1 MRESQ
6 NFTRECFVLRL
17 DISGFFMG
25 IDKSILFN
33 QIILGISKKKWKEI
47 LDKDLT
53 KFLIQKIVFQNP
65 LENTHYK
72 SPKNAWDGLPQNKS
86 LKLAKPGC
94 GLPIGNLTSQLFGN
108 IYLNDLDHYIK

>member
-33 QIILGISKKKWKEI
+33 QIILGISKKKWKEFFEPIKSIHFKTNENEI
-47 LDKDLT
+47 L
-53 KFLIQKIVFQNP
+53 FN
-65 LENTHYK
+65 
-72 SPKNAWDGLPQNKS
+72 
-86 LKLAKPGC
+86 
-94 GLPIGNLTSQLFGN
+94 
-108 IYLNDLDHYIK
+108 

>member
-17 DISGFFMG
+17 DISWFFIR

-33 QIILGISKKKWKEI
+33 QIILGISKKKWKEF
-47 LDKDLT
+47 LDKDLAN
-53 KFLIQKIVFQNP
+53 FLIQKIVFQNP

-72 SPKNAWDGLPQNKS
+72 SPKNGQLTELEESYLGLFS
-86 LKLAKPGC
+86 HFDAYKL
-94 GLPIGNLTSQLFGN
+94 SQKIIFKHKIQGETP
-108 IYLNDLDHYIK
+108 